1 MEDKDCAPDTDA
13 SPIVMS
19 CALGTCEGRFLEAH
33 PLSIPGE
40 WPAVAGVI
48 GLRGP
53 DIEKRDALRGYQVV
67 FKDADRP
74 YVRPHTGL
82 PVLTLKDGKPDV
94 HRHVFG
100 FSRRFS
106 SFNAR
111 ADKLTEGK
119 MWSTMFHKPGHH
131 GVAPVSYILEW
142 GDLDDGAGKRPF
154 RIERAD
160 GAAMCVPALVGGYWE
175 KKGEDAFA
183 LVTIEPNKF
192 VAQFHDR
199 MIGQLA
205 DDQLDVWLRPEEHDE
220 KELRACLAAPPD
232 DELVAYPL
240 KEDVGGAKFDDA
252 AALEAVGPPV
262 EWGG

>member
-1 MEDKDCAPDTDA
+1 M
-13 SPIVMS
+13 
-19 CALGTCEGRFLEAH
+19 
-33 PLSIPGE
+33 
-40 WPAVAGVI
+40 AGVI

-53 DIEKRDALRGYQVV
+53 DIEKRDALRGYNVV
-67 FKDADRP
+67 FEDADRP

-82 PVLTLKDGKPDV
+82 PVLTIRDGEPDV

-111 ADKLTEGK
+111 ADRLASGK
-119 MWSTMFHKPGHH
+119 MWSRMYGKAGHH

-142 GDLDDGAGKRPF
+142 GDLGDGEGKRPF

-183 LVTIEPNKF
+183 LVTIDPNGF
-192 VAQFHDR
+192 VSRFHDR
-199 MIGQLA
+199 MIGQL
-205 DDQLDVWLRPEEHDE
+205 DDDRLDVWLMPEDHGSE
-220 KELRACLAAPPD
+220 ELEACLAAPPD
-232 DELVAYPL
+232 EELVAYPL
-240 KEDVGGAKFDDA
+240 RSDVGGAKFDDA
-252 AALEAVGPPV
+252 DALAAVGDPIT
-262 EWGG
+262 WQDLT

>member
-1 MEDKDCAPDTDA
+1 M
-13 SPIVMS
+13 
-19 CALGTCEGRFLEAH
+19 
-33 PLSIPGE
+33 
-40 WPAVAGVI
+40 AGVI

-53 DIEKRDALRGYQVV
+53 DIEKRQALRGYKVD
-67 FKDADRP
+67 FEDADRP

-82 PVLTLKDGKPDV
+82 PVLTVDPESGEPDV

-111 ADKLTEGK
+111 ADRLTSSK
-119 MWSTMFHKPGHH
+119 MWSRMFGHEGHH

-142 GDLDDGAGKRPF
+142 GDLDDGKGKRPF
-154 RIERAD
+154 AIERAD

-183 LVTIEPNKF
+183 LVTIQPNRF
-192 VAQFHDR
+192 VKTFHDR
-199 MIGQLA
+199 MIGQLT
-205 DDQLDVWLRPEEHDE
+205 DDRLDTWLRPQDHPADA
-220 KELRACLAAPPD
+220 LFACLEAPPD

-240 KEDVGGAKFDDA
+240 DPEVGKARFDDED
-252 AALEAVGPPV
+252 ALKPV
-262 EWGG
+262 EDPVNWADVKDRASKSAKQATLGD